1 MEKIATVQAQAY
13 EGSETQEEMYAK
25 ISHHVAKYC
34 GTGVVTNHKK
44 FARL

>member
-25 ISHHVAKYC
+25 IKVI
-34 GTGVVTNHKK
+34 NKK
-44 FARL
+44 ADEVSKRIPMIHSKE